1 VLPSLVLLLILI
13 ALTPVIWFTDGPAVF
28 AAVAFILA
36 LCLALISYSVREREL
51 EHLTKVLRLPLLF
64 AAVPAIWM
72 LAQLA
77 PLPFPALSHPVWMST
92 ADALNTSV
100 AGHISVDL
108 GATLIAFLR
117 YLTAVGIF
125 LGAAALA
132 VDRARADWLFIGL
145 VGTTSVFAIILAI
158 HSAHLFQVDTTLL
171 AALHSATSLGTIV
184 AGAAVMRSVERHQ
197 PRRSEPKGSF
207 TRLSYSLAISST
219 AFAFCWVVLIVSA
232 PGSIIFSAGL
242 GTLITLFVILIRRLF
257 LGPLTGSAIG
267 WAFVAMAVAMAVTG
281 SSVDQRDPTLR
292 FAIGVPPASL
302 PAAERMMLDNRF
314 GTGAATYEILLP
326 IYRSSSD
333 GMAPDLVPTTASAIT
348 IEMGRAALWIFAI
361 FCLVL
366 AWRLFI
372 GALRRGRDSFYP
384 SAAAGCVVALIAQSF
399 LNASLLLTEVAVLA
413 ACVLGVGVSQSMS
426 RSNR

>member
-1 VLPSLVLLLILI
+1 VLLALVILLILV
-13 ALTPVIWFTDGPAVF
+13 ALTPVIWLTGGPAAL
-28 AAVAFILA
+28 AAVAFIVA
-36 LCLALISYSVREREL
+36 LCLALISYTVREREL

-64 AAVPAIWM
+64 AAVPAAWM

-77 PLPFPALSHPVWMST
+77 PVPFPLSHPVWMST
-92 ADALNTSV
+92 AEALNTPV

-108 GATLIAFLR
+108 GATLIGFLR

-145 VGTTSVFAIILAI
+145 VGTTSAFAIILAS

-171 AALHSATSLGTIV
+171 AALYSATSLGTTV

-219 AFAFCWVVLIVSA
+219 AFALCWLVLIVSA
-232 PGSIIFSAGL
+232 PVSIIFSAGL
-242 GTLITLFVILIRRLF
+242 GTLITLSVVLIRRLF
-257 LGPLTGSAIG
+257 LGPLLGSAIG
-267 WAFVAMAVAMAVTG
+267 LAVVAMAVAIAVSG

-302 PAAERMMLDNRF
+302 SAAESMMVDNRF

-326 IYRSSSD
+326 IYRSSGD
-333 GMAPDLVPTTASAIT
+333 GMASDLAPTTASAIA
-348 IEMGRAALWIFAI
+348 IEMGRAASWIFAI
-361 FCLVL
+361 FSLVL
-366 AWRLFI
+366 ACRLFI
-372 GALRRGRDSFYP
+372 GALRRGRDSFYA

-426 RSNR
+426 RSSR